1 MIKNLSEYFLEEQE
15 YYLKEIEYKK
25 IDENL
30 DDGVECTLNCI
41 DNINVEVIA
50 DKQTIVTVTRT
61 LKFDTQNIFL
71 LKVAFGAVLKFDRQ
85 KVKEHDWH
93 NMNMAAEFKENG
105 AFVLNNLMSRIS
117 LQIAQITS
125 SYGQVPL
132 ILPPAIAQGT
142 QK

>member
-61 LKFDTQNIFL
+61 LKFDPQNIFSA
-71 LKVAFGAVLKFDRQ
+71 KSCI
-85 KVKEHDWH
+85 W
-93 NMNMAAEFKENG
+93 
-105 AFVLNNLMSRIS
+105 
-117 LQIAQITS
+117 S
-125 SYGQVPL
+125 STE
-132 ILPPAIAQGT
+132 I
-142 QK
+142 